1 MGTFMIG
8 SLAAGFARTIVQL
21 IVLRGLAGAG
31 GGGIVSVV
39 QIVISDVVSLRDRGK
54 YQGIIGVVVAFGF
67 AVGPLLGGVLAE
79 KAGWRWC
86 FWITLPVSACA
97 VAFVLLVLPLKRVE
111 GNIGKKLAV
120 VDYIGSALTLAGCT
134 LVILPLIWVGSVA
147 MWVDCRLNVLFI
159 GWRDL
164 PLVIARGFSTTMFRV
179 PGCRPLLLLGV

>member
-1 MGTFMIG
+1 MGTFMLG

-31 GGGIVSVV
+31 GGGIVSMA

-86 FWITLPVSACA
+86 FWVTLPISLCA
-97 VAFVLLVLPLKRVE
+97 VIFVLLVLPLKPVE
-111 GNIGKKLAV
+111 GNFGKKLAA
-120 VDYIGSALTLAGCT
+120 VDYLGTVLTLGGCA
-134 LVILPLIWVGSVA
+134 LVILPLIWVRPFVFH
-147 MWVDCRLNVLFI
+147 MWERTWV
-159 GWRDL
+159 
-164 PLVIARGFSTTMFRV
+164 
-179 PGCRPLLLLGV
+179 

>member
-134 LVILPLIWVGSVA
+134 LVILPLIWVGSDA
-147 MWVDCRLNVLFI
+147 LCVDCT
-159 GWRDL
+159 D
-164 PLVIARGFSTTMFRV
+164 SMH
-179 PGCRPLLLLGV
+179 RP